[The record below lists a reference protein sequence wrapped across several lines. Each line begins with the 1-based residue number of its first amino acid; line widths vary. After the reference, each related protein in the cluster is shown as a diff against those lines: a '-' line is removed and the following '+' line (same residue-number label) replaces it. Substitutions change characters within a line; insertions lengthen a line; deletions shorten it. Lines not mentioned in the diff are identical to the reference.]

1 MDIHSGKI
9 VDFKLVQKGQIK
21 GDLERQACE
30 QLLTELKNVY
40 DCEIELLLTD
50 RHKGIR
56 KYIRTQHSKITH
68 EFDIWHLSKSL
79 MKRFKPL
86 EKKYPDAFLWKSSI
100 NNHLWWSAQTCEGNG
115 KLLVDKF
122 ISVLYHISNKHE
134 WVENS
139 NKNQC

>member
-9 VDFKLVQKGQIK
+9 VDFKLVKK

-40 DCEIELLLTD
+40 NCEFELLLTD

-56 KYIRTQHSKITH
+56 KYIRTQHPKITH
-68 EFDIWHLSKSL
+68 EFDTWHLSKNL

-86 EKKYPDAFLWKSSI
+86 E
-100 NNHLWWSAQTCEGNG
+100 
-115 KLLVDKF
+115 
-122 ISVLYHISNKHE
+122 
-134 WVENS
+134 
-139 NKNQC
+139 